1 MGLKPQINGGNRTG
15 PKPSACAVCCSSD
28 RAQAEILIAS
38 GASVRSVA
46 ARFKLT
52 YHGLW
57 RHWKRHVTPATKIM
71 LVAGPTAK
79 LGELSSRI
87 ADEGIGILDHLK
99 IVRSALYCML
109 DAAVVASDRH
119 GTALLASKMH
129 ENVALCAKLTGELAE
144 SPLVQTNVNVMVLP
158 QITALQAHLLRVL
171 ADYPDARVAVIRA
184 FHQMEEQET
193 ARPLSP
199 PLIEGGRDAVA
210 SASPP
215 AAAA

>member
-1 MGLKPQINGGNRTG
+1 MGSSPQINGRTRKG
-15 PKPSACAVCCSSD
+15 PRPSACTVCMSPQ
-28 RAQAEILIAS
+28 RAQIELRLAG
-38 GASVRSVA
+38 GASIMAVARKFQVPYHA
-46 ARFKLT
+46 AR
-52 YHGLW
+52 
-57 RHWKRHVTPATKIM
+57 RHWLNHVSEGTRIM
-71 LVAGPTAK
+71 LIAGPTK
-79 LGELSSRI
+79 LGELSSRL
-87 ADEGIGILDHLK
+87 ADEGVSILDHLR
-99 IVRSALYCML
+99 IVRSAIYAML

-129 ENVALCAKLTGELAE
+129 ENVSLVAKLTGELSQ
-144 SPLVQTNVNVMVLP
+144 SPLMQTNVNVTVLP

-210 SASPP
+210 SATPP